1 VTRFHFE
8 RILEKEEK
16 KEDENVLLG
25 SFSSF
30 FFIGWR
36 NVRGHTLMVVPIVG
50 QMQITVV
57 VGWGRKRGREREMR
71 NRINERKEKKSVEM
85 QPVILFSS
93 FIWMVAGLLGGD
105 LVWDAARRRLLFLLL
120 VSRARR
126 NSLECIKSR
135 DWISIY

>member
-1 VTRFHFE
+1 MGE
-8 RILEKEEK
+8 L
-16 KEDENVLLG
+16 
-25 SFSSF
+25 
-30 FFIGWR
+30 
-36 NVRGHTLMVVPIVG
+36 
-50 QMQITVV
+50 
-57 VGWGRKRGREREMR
+57 R

-120 VSRARR
+120 PSRARR

-135 DWISIY
+135 DSVSIY